1 MHADEGIHSSA
12 EVESRLR
19 SGGSYA
25 GRAPV
30 SSDGR
35 ELNRSNGKLEGH
47 PRGQSA
53 LERPDPRDPLTFQP
67 KRHPGARRV
76 IG

>member
-53 LERPDPRDPLTFQP
+53 LERPDPSDPLTFQL